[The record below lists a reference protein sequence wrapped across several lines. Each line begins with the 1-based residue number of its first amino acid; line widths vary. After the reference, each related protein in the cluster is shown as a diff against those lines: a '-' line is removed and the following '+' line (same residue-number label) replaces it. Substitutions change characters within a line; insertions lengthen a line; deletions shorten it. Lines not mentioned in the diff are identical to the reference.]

1 MKCKVYFFNEKY
13 SNWNFR
19 FGGDL
24 SYSCKKLPNIFFF
37 STLLLFGTF
46 VVITLLRGFK
56 LIPHMPYKV
65 ARLYSDFYFKPNYF
79 QIGSLVSDFSVIV
92 SIIVFTL
99 VDSQCA
105 LETSKLQPPTE
116 FKVNYACYV
125 FTFL

>member
-37 STLLLFGTF
+37 SILLLFGTF
-46 VVITLLRGFK
+46 VVIMLLRGFK

-65 ARLYSDFYFKPNYF
+65 ARCKIVICILN
-79 QIGSLVSDFSVIV
+79 QIIVSLVSDYSVII

-99 VDSQCA
+99 VDSQCG